1 MKLYYWRGNHSSGKS
16 LRGSLQASDRSSAL
30 AQLQSQQIDSIRMV
44 ALPLSNNQPTETQ
57 ITLLIRQLST
67 LLSSGLTLTRALEG
81 IRHGVTDRALGTLI
95 QLMLDELHQGKSFSV
110 ILATR
115 PTLFDPFLIHLARSG
130 EQSSQLP
137 LLLERAAAY
146 REQIRTLKR
155 QTWKAVAYPLGVLL
169 LTLLI
174 TLFLFL
180 QVVPQFESLFSNLG
194 GTLPPLTQH
203 LLSIT
208 HALQQHAAAILVA
221 LLLPP
226 ALLLFGY
233 RSSPAL
239 QQVVDQLLLRLPLIG
254 TTLREILVARIGRT
268 LAILQQA
275 AIPLHHGLESAI
287 EMTPLIPFKIAI
299 TQVNHAI
306 HQGTPL
312 SSALQQQQL
321 FPPIAVQM
329 IHAGEE
335 SGQLSEM
342 LDRLAT
348 YYEAEVEQRIEQ
360 LTALLEP
367 ALILIIGGL
376 VGTLAIALYQP
387 IFQMGQ
393 HL

>member
-1 MKLYYWRGNHSSGKS
+1 MKLYYWRGNHSSGKP
-16 LRGSLQASDRSSAL
+16 LRGSLQASDRSNAI
-30 AQLQSQQIDSIRMV
+30 AQLQKQKIESIRLIP
-44 ALPLSNNQPTETQ
+44 LPHFNKPPTETQ
-57 ITLLIRQLST
+57 ITLLLRQLST

-81 IRHGVTDRALGTLI
+81 IRHGVTDRALGILI
-95 QLMLDELHQGKSFSV
+95 QLMLDELHRGKPFSA
-110 ILATR
+110 ILAER
-115 PTLFDPFLIHLARSG
+115 PGLFDPFLIHLVRSG

-146 REQIRTLKR
+146 REQVRSLKQ
-155 QTWKAVAYPLGVLL
+155 QTWKAVAYPIGVLL

-174 TLFLFL
+174 TLFLFMH
-180 QVVPQFESLFSNLG
+180 VVPQFESLFASLG

-208 HALQQHAAAILVA
+208 HTLQNHTTSILLT
-221 LLLPP
+221 LLLAP
-226 ALLLFGY
+226 ALLLFSY

-239 QQVVDQLLLRLPLIG
+239 QQPVDQLLLRLPLTG

-287 EMTPLIPFKIAI
+287 EMTSLVPFKISIAE
-299 TQVNHAI
+299 VNRSI
-306 HQGTPL
+306 HRGIPL
-312 SSALQQQQL
+312 STALQQQQL
-321 FPPIAVQM
+321 FPPIAIQM

-335 SGQLSEM
+335 SGELAEM
-342 LDRLAT
+342 LERLAD
-348 YYEAEVEQRIEQ
+348 YYDTEVEHRIQQ
-360 LTALLEP
+360 LTSLLEP